1 MTPYLICLMNV
12 NWRNDNTGCKDQAH
26 NGEEHGG
33 ASWSGIAAV
42 CTSATPFPAA
52 ETTFAHSDD
61 AESA

>member
-1 MTPYLICLMNV
+1 MNV

-42 CTSATPFPAA
+42 GTSATPFPAA
-52 ETTFAHSDD
+52 ETTFAHSNV